1 MPDHPTFTMK
11 VKRRT
16 HRSDH
21 ALPLQEA
28 HHA

>member
-11 VKRRT
+11 VTRRA
-16 HRSDH
+16 HRSSY

-28 HHA
+28 RHA